1 MITVE
6 VSDNG
11 IGISSE
17 KLSQL
22 FKPFSR
28 TTSAV
33 EFNYEGLGFSLFLDK
48 IIMGYTG
55 GGIDVQSIENQGTQL
70 FITTPAIAD
79 ASVA

>member
-1 MITVE
+1 MLIVR
-6 VSDNG
+6 VADNG

-17 KLSQL
+17 KLDQL

-48 IIMGYTG
+48 IIMDYTG
-55 GGIDVQSIENQGTQL
+55 GSVDIQSIENKGTQL
-70 FITTPAIAD
+70 FVATPLTD
-79 ASVA
+79 PS